1 MMRLVNTVCVLV
13 IITLVTALYHVR
25 YSAEAEMRA
34 VQSVERSM
42 QAARDTKKTLEAEW
56 SSLNDPR
63 RLQELAKQHL
73 ALGYL
78 HADQVVDLRPQEI
91 RPISVLLQRGGT
103 PDETR

>member
-1 MMRLVNTVCVLV
+1 MIRLVNALCVLV

-42 QAARDTKKTLEAEW
+42 GVERDTQKTLEAEW

-63 RLQELAKQHL
+63 RLQGLAKQHL
-73 ALGYL
+73 KLDYL
-78 HADQVVDLRPQEI
+78 KAKQVLDLRPQEI
-91 RPISVLLQRGGT
+91 RSISALLQRAGAS
-103 PDETR
+103 DETR